1 MCDALV
7 SSNGLVV
14 VSWNYNHTGGL
25 PLTQVLVWYDTLLE
39 GSANGSSKSVPI
51 SNVNATSVF
60 LSNLQAGFE
69 YVFTIIAG
77 NDIGDSSI
85 SCGPVPHE
93 IGEPV
98 LLN

>member
-39 GSANGSSKSVPI
+39 GSVNGSSKSVPI
-51 SNVNATSVF
+51 SDVDVASVS

-69 YVFTIIAG
+69 YLFTIIAENNIG
-77 NDIGDSSI
+77 NSSI
-85 SCGPVPHE
+85 SCGPVSHE
-93 IGEPV
+93 IGELV